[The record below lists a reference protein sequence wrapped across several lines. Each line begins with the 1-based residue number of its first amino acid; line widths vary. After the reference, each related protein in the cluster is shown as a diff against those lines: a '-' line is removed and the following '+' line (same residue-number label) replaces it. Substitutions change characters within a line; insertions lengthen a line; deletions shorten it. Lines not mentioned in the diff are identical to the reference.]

1 MNEHEKL
8 EHQAI
13 EVMQLIEDSVEYYC
27 TENVISGELVWSMI
41 KGLAEAKLNQF
52 PEPED
57 ELQTSSQTCTLE
69 DVQPPLWT
77 IMAM

>member
-8 EHQAI
+8 EHQAV

-41 KGLAEAKLNQF
+41 KGLAEAKLNQS

-57 ELQTSSQTCTLE
+57 EL
-69 DVQPPLWT
+69 
-77 IMAM
+77 

>member
-41 KGLAEAKLNQF
+41 KGLAEAKLISFPNQRMNCR
-52 PEPED
+52 PVHKP
-57 ELQTSSQTCTLE
+57 
-69 DVQPPLWT
+69 
-77 IMAM
+77 AH

>member
-8 EHQAI
+8 EHQAV

-41 KGLAEAKLNQF
+41 KGLAEAKLNQC

-57 ELQTSSQTCTLE
+57 AL
-69 DVQPPLWT
+69 
-77 IMAM
+77 

>member
-8 EHQAI
+8 EHQAV

-57 ELQTSSQTCTLE
+57 
-69 DVQPPLWT
+69 
-77 IMAM
+77 